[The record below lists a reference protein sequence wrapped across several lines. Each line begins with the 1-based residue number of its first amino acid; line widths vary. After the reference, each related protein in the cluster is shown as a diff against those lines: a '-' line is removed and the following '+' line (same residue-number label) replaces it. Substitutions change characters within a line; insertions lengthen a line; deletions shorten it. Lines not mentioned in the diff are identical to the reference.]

1 MIILRF
7 ILILILL
14 NSCDLQIE
22 SIESL
27 DELIIKKKE
36 IVINKDFPFYLIGDP
51 YFIDGIKYKPRENY
65 KYSEI
70 GQASFFQKKNHGKK
84 TANNEIID
92 VTSLTASHKTLPLPS
107 VVRVTNLKND
117 ISIIVRV
124 NDRGPR
130 NNSEILAVSVI
141 SAKLLNFYNESTT
154 QVKVEIL
161 EEESRQLKIVTESIN
176 TDLNLETI
184 TAAPTSEVKIESI
197 D

>member
-1 MIILRF
+1 M
-7 ILILILL
+7 
-14 NSCDLQIE
+14 
-22 SIESL
+22 
-27 DELIIKKKE
+27 
-36 IVINKDFPFYLIGDP
+36 
-51 YFIDGIKYKPRENY
+51 
-65 KYSEI
+65 
-70 GQASFFQKKNHGKK
+70 
-84 TANNEIID
+84 
-92 VTSLTASHKTLPLPS
+92 PS
-107 VVRVTNLKND
+107 VVKVTNLKND
-117 ISIIVRV
+117 IFIIVRV

-141 SAKLLNFYNESTT
+141 SAKLLNFYNEITT